1 MSVSS
6 RSRALSV
13 PSSVS
18 LNNPSGSRASRRPP
32 PPLANVVTV
41 PPWAKDEPPSPSE
54 LTGPLSDSQG
64 PPAPQSREPDAA
76 SFQTSTA
83 DDHSRWWSFT
93 LPRSRDQYY
102 DLQQVDS
109 NPRAERRGFR
119 DRSISWLQGSS
130 SIRDTIPSRSR
141 EKEKEKDKGKEKEKD
156 VENGELHLS
165 IPPAPAPSAFTAA
178 HATTPGWDLPW
189 SGKLAAQGPHP
200 DYYPDNT
207 SDSDQEDRASS
218 TARQTGWPARKKTDS
233 DFHPQ
238 EWLCPSGEFPPFFTP
253 LPRCLTVIPH
263 AQLFRFINI
272 SFTTAA
278 LGMAIHIRSIEIDNH
293 TRGAVGSSPTVVI
306 IFAPLTLV
314 HVMAAIYLEYFS
326 RPVGLWTTS
335 GKLTHTLSEVLF
347 ICLWS
352 AALSLS
358 FDNFFTSLVP
368 CASPS
373 STRWYNELARP
384 EFDNPV
390 LEGSA
395 GKEICQSQLALICL
409 VGVGLIAYCAN
420 LIISLFRIFEKVKWR
435 APHNPRTR

>member
-1 MSVSS
+1 MLF
-6 RSRALSV
+6 RSA
-13 PSSVS
+13 PSTAS
-18 LNNPSGSRASRRPP
+18 LNGRSASRASRRPP
-32 PPLANVVTV
+32 PPLVNVVTV
-41 PPWAKDEPPSPSE
+41 PPWARDEPPSPTEQS
-54 LTGPLSDSQG
+54 GPSTDTQR
-64 PPAPQSREPDAA
+64 PPVPQSREPDAA
-76 SFQTSTA
+76 SFQTSTGE
-83 DDHSRWWSFT
+83 DHSRWWSFT

-102 DLQQVDS
+102 DLHQVDS
-109 NPRAERRGFR
+109 NPRIERKGFR

-141 EKEKEKDKGKEKEKD
+141 DKEKDKEKGKDREKEA
-156 VENGELHLS
+156 ENGDLHLP
-165 IPPAPAPSAFTAA
+165 IPPPPTSFTAA

-200 DYYPDNT
+200 DYYPDNS
-207 SDSDQEDRASS
+207 SDSDQEDRAST
-218 TARQTGWPARKKTDS
+218 TARLTGWPLRKKQIRT
-233 DFHPQ
+233 FI
-238 EWLCPSGEFPPFFTP
+238 LKNAYVP
-253 LPRCLTVIPH
+253 L
-263 AQLFRFINI
+263 LFRFINI

-278 LGMAIHIRSIEIDNH
+278 LGMAIHIRRIEIDNH
-293 TRGAVGSSPTVVI
+293 SRGAVGSSPTVVI

-314 HVMAAIYLEYFS
+314 HVMAAIYLEYFG

-373 STRWYNELARP
+373 STRWYNELPRP
-384 EFDNPV
+384 EYNDTV
-390 LEGSA
+390 LDGLA
-395 GKEICQSQLALICL
+395 GEEICQSQLALICL

-435 APHNPRTR
+435 APHNSRTLR